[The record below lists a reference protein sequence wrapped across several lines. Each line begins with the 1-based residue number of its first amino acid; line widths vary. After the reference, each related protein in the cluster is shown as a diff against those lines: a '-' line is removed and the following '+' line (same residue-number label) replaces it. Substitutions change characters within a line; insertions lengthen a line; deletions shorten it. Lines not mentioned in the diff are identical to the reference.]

1 MAANDLQTS
10 QELVQQILKTKAE
23 EPTNFKKIQRLQ
35 QLLDK
40 LEDKRKK

>member
-1 MAANDLQTS
+1 MAANTLQTPEEIS
-10 QELVQQILKTKAE
+10 AQILKTKTE

-40 LEDKRKK
+40 LTAK